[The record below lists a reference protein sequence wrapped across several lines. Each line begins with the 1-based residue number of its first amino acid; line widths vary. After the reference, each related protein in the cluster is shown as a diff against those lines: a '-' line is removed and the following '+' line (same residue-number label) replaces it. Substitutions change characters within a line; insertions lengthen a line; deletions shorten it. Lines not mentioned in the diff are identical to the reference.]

1 MTDRIFRLTDSDL
14 ISCDTPCE
22 EKFAT
27 LTDSSKSLPTEY
39 KGIQTKRCVANS
51 AALRG
56 QHFAE
61 QQHPDPK
68 KCRVCTIYTATP
80 TTVDSASTEA

>member
-1 MTDRIFRLTDSDL
+1 MTDRIFRLTDPDL